1 MLLQE
6 TVYQKNTT
14 TLIGLLGTKTKKME
28 VILIQDV
35 DNLGGKNELVKVKN
49 GYARNYLIPQKFAI
63 EASPSNLKQLQERLK
78 VAAKKEAALLAEIN
92 KVVEILQASA
102 VKVTAKTGT
111 SGKIFGSVT
120 SLQIAR
126 AIRDQ
131 KGYEIDRKRISITD
145 EVKELGTYKASIDFG
160 NNNITE
166 IEFEVVGE

>member
-1 MLLQE
+1 MQ
-6 TVYQKNTT
+6 
-14 TLIGLLGTKTKKME
+14 

-35 DNLGGKNELVKVKN
+35 DNLGLKNELVPVRN
-49 GYARNYLIPQKFAI
+49 GYARNYLIPQKFAV
-63 EASPSNLKQLQERLK
+63 EANPSNLKQLEEKLK
-78 VAAKKEAALLAEIN
+78 VKAKKEAAMLAEI
-92 KVVEILQASA
+92 KSVIAVLKESA
-102 VKVTAKTGT
+102 IKIGAKTGT

-131 KGYEIDRKRISITD
+131 KGYEIDRKRISIVD

-160 NNNITE
+160 GGNTTE